1 MGAIRSS
8 LAEGLQGKYVAPGD
22 KSVSHRALMLSALCI
37 GRSRISGL
45 LEGEDVLA
53 TAAAMRAMGAEIR
66 QLGPGEWEVHGV
78 GVGGLGQPDAPVNM
92 GNSGTAARLLMGLV
106 ATHPISVTFEG
117 DASLCSRPMG
127 RVITPLEASGAQFEA
142 ADGNRLPLTVRGA
155 AAPLAMDY
163 DVPVPSAQVKSAVL
177 LAGLNTPGTTK
188 VHEREATRDHS
199 ENMLRAMGADLVVT
213 EADDGGRDI
222 ALTGPAELEAMD
234 IVVPGDPSSAAF
246 LVVAA
251 LITPGSQLTIC
262 NVGMNP
268 LRTGLFEALRDMG
281 AQIEETNVREEG
293 GEPVA
298 DLIVRYNVLR
308 GVTVPAGRAPSMI
321 DEYPILAMAAAVA
334 EGETLMEGLAEL
346 RVKESDRLSAI
357 AEGLAANGV
366 IVEEGEDWLKV
377 TGGPVPGGGMVA
389 THMDHRIAM
398 SFLILGCVADSPVSI
413 DEDAMISTS
422 FPAFM
427 DMMQQ
432 AGALFEGVEA

>member
-1 MGAIRSS
+1 
-8 LAEGLQGKYVAPGD
+8 
-22 KSVSHRALMLSALCI
+22 
-37 GRSRISGL
+37 
-45 LEGEDVLA
+45 
-53 TAAAMRAMGAEIR
+53 
-66 QLGPGEWEVHGV
+66 
-78 GVGGLGQPDAPVNM
+78 
-92 GNSGTAARLLMGLV
+92 
-106 ATHPISVTFEG
+106 
-117 DASLCSRPMG
+117 
-127 RVITPLEASGAQFEA
+127 
-142 ADGNRLPLTVRGA
+142 
-155 AAPLAMDY
+155 
-163 DVPVPSAQVKSAVL
+163 VKSAVL

-298 DLIVRYNVLR
+298 DLIVRYSVLR

-413 DEDAMISTS
+413 DEDAMIATS